1 VDINATLLGQAIT
14 FAVLVWF
21 TMKFVWP
28 PLNGMLEE
36 RAKRIAD
43 GLAAAEKGKQE
54 LLDAESRVAD
64 ELKKVQQRA
73 GEIIAN
79 SEKRANQI
87 IETAKESAHIEADKI
102 IADAK
107 AQIDH
112 EFARMKEDLRL
123 QVSDLVIK
131 GAEQILRAE
140 INKSKHEQI
149 LAQVRAELQ

>member
-1 VDINATLLGQAIT
+1 MDINATLLGQAIT
-14 FAVLVWF
+14 FAVLIWF

-112 EFARMKEDLRL
+112 EFARDR
-123 QVSDLVIK
+123 
-131 GAEQILRAE
+131 
-140 INKSKHEQI
+140 KS
-149 LAQVRAELQ
+149 VV